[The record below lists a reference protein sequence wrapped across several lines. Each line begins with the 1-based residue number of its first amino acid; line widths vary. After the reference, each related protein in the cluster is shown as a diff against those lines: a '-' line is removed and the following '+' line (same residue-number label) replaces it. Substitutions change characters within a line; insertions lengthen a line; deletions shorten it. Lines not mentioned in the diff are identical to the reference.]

1 MREPPPLTSNPP
13 SRLPPPLSL
22 LPLVIRLIGVSAD
35 RPRRRR
41 PGCRGEVELGARPLG
56 SDTVW
61 RGGHRIKRENDF
73 LHHSESAAFDFSF
86 LSMLLLCKK
95 KRRNFYLI
103 FEGFFQERDK
113 RSQWHQRVQ
122 VTHTR
127 THARR
132 SFKGSQGR
140 RAAGPQG
147 RRRHRRQLLRR
158 SPNGQGERGR
168 RGGRAR
174 HLGKPRTPAEITF
187 PAGTRLTRGP
197 RLSAAD
203 G

>member
-103 FEGFFQERDK
+103 FEGFFQERVK

-140 RAAGPQG
+140 RAAAATAASSCEDPQMDKESG
-147 RRRHRRQLLRR
+147 GGGGGARATSENLELRLR
-158 SPNGQGERGR
+158 SRSLQEP
-168 RGGRAR
+168 
-174 HLGKPRTPAEITF
+174 
-187 PAGTRLTRGP
+187 
-197 RLSAAD
+197 D
-203 G
+203 